1 MKAFKNLMLSSL
13 QLKKIKSG
21 NFNFNKQNLLFCTL
35 RNEKI
40 RMPYF
45 LQYYRNLGIE
55 HFFFVDNDSSDGFIE
70 YVEDMEDVT
79 VYHTEH
85 SYKNSNFGMD
95 WLNYLLRK
103 YGQNKWCV
111 VCDPDEFLVYPNC
124 ETIKLSELTEYL
136 DSQNQIS
143 LYCTM
148 LDMYPKKSRD
158 YIEGEDPLISCGY
171 FDKSGYTFKENIELD
186 SIWTQGGVRSR
197 LFFKENMNSAP
208 ALNKYPLIKWDY
220 DFCFLSSMHHGYPN
234 AMNSSYRANTT
245 GAILHFKF
253 LSTFKEKVKE
263 EMVRGEHYNSSG
275 EYKHY
280 HDNLDSLSFYN
291 DQLSVKYI
299 NSQQLIDLDLMKN
312 GKF

>member
-45 LQYYRNLGIE
+45 LEYYRDLGVE

-70 YVEDMEDVT
+70 YVEDMEDVA
-79 VYHTEH
+79 VYHTDH

-124 ETIKLSELTEYL
+124 EEKKLPEFTEYL

-148 LDMYPKKSRD
+148 LDMYPKESRD
-158 YIEGEDPLISCGY
+158 YVEGEDPLISCSY
-171 FDKSGYTFKENIELD
+171 FDKSGYTFKENSELD
-186 SIWTQGGVRSR
+186 SVWTQGGVRAR
-197 LFFKENMNSAP
+197 LLFKEDMNSAP
-208 ALNKYPLIKWDY
+208 ALNKLPLIKWNY

-234 AMNSSYRANTT
+234 IMNGSYRADTT

-253 LSTFKEKVKE
+253 LSMFKEKVE
-263 EMVRGEHYNSSG
+263 EEIVRGEHYNDSG

-299 NSQQLIDLDLMKN
+299 NSQHLIDLHLMKN
-312 GKF
+312 EKF